1 LSWRIVQNA
10 YEICLIG
17 GRSINSRI
25 WEREMN
31 KIRWQHFIGIFLIIG
46 ILSLAACSGIQDP
59 VAGPDDG
66 QNQSQEN
73 MAQEDTSLAGA
84 AGTEEEDR
92 IDFVPERLGPPVGMI
107 VLVVA
112 VAILV
117 IIGAGV
123 WLSRRNSTT

>member
-1 LSWRIVQNA
+1 
-10 YEICLIG
+10 
-17 GRSINSRI
+17 
-25 WEREMN
+25 MN